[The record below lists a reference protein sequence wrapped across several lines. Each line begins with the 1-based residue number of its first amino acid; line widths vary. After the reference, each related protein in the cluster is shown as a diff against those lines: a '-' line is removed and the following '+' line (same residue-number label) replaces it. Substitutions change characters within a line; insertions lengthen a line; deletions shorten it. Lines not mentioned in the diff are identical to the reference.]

1 MKIVFF
7 LKKGLSRI
15 STEYMLYITLIYKN
29 LNNTFLKIFYKKK
42 LNDSKTM
49 DLFDEVSTL
58 EKRIKKKRVE

>member
-1 MKIVFF
+1 MRLFSFF
-7 LKKGLSRI
+7 KKGLSRI
-15 STEYMLYITLIYKN
+15 STEYMLYMTIIYKK
-29 LNNTFLKIFYKKK
+29 LNNTFLKIFYQKK